1 MRLEPEE
8 EPGHLPP
15 KRPTPVAHPRR
26 LVDLFGEVHDPRL
39 KPEGLV
45 ETGGDLAEVRIP
57 GRLQLFRDVFAL
69 KMAIWGVTCLPP
81 QVGHV
86 LVAAA
91 RSAAVSTTSKLF
103 LQLSHMNSY
112 LGMGFLLGP

>member
-1 MRLEPEE
+1 
-8 EPGHLPP
+8 
-15 KRPTPVAHPRR
+15 
-26 LVDLFGEVHDPRL
+26 
-39 KPEGLV
+39 
-45 ETGGDLAEVRIP
+45 
-57 GRLQLFRDVFAL
+57 
-69 KMAIWGVTCLPP
+69 MAIWGVTCLPP

-112 LGMGFLLGP
+112 LGMGFLLEP